1 MFITVLTT
9 AREEGAGATFGAPES
24 EEEALDLLEGEGE
37 NSGLN
42 FINAAEGSSGRS
54 ADH

>member
-9 AREEGAGATFGAPES
+9 VREEGAGAGAPES

-54 ADH
+54 AHN